1 VKSNV
6 IIIGGGQAGCM
17 TAIALRKQKYKGSI
31 LIVNSEDHLPYQR
44 PPLSKGFLLN
54 QIQEDSL
61 YLKTTK
67 YFEKNNIKIK
77 KNTTVSRIDT
87 KNKKVVID
95 DFEIAY
101 DVLSIST
108 GSILNKLS
116 VSCNDESIHYL
127 RNISDAKKI
136 RDIIKTKQ
144 NIVVV
149 GAGYIG
155 LEIAASSRK
164 NGLNVTVLEKED
176 RIMKRAVCSE
186 TSNFIQKKHEEE
198 GVKFIFNTSIQDIE
212 DCNNM
217 KNILFTD
224 GKNLATD
231 AVIVGVGVRPNQQL
245 AMRSEIECD
254 NGIIINEYGRTS
266 INNIYAAG
274 DCTNHPNNI
283 YKEML
288 RLESVH
294 NAIEQGKTVASSI
307 NGKKVSYEQV
317 PWFWSDQYNLKIQI
331 AGIFSNYEECI
342 VKKNTQEESLAV
354 FYMKNNKLIAIDAIN
369 NHRIFS
375 KCKKIIASGSPI
387 NSNDIDRLWH

>member
-31 LIVNSEDHLPYQR
+31 LIINSEDHLPYQR

-54 QIQEDSL
+54 QIQEDNL
-61 YLKTTK
+61 YLKTTR

-77 KNTTVSRIDT
+77 KNKTVSKIDT

-95 DFEIAY
+95 GFEIAY

-108 GSILNKLS
+108 GSILNKIS
-116 VSCNDESIHYL
+116 VSCNDEGIHYL
-127 RNISDAKKI
+127 RNISDAKRI
-136 RDIIKTKQ
+136 RDIIRTKE

-176 RIMKRAVCSE
+176 RIMKRAVCFE
-186 TSNFIQKKHEEE
+186 TSSFIQKKHEEE

-212 DCNNM
+212 DCKNM

-224 GKNLATD
+224 GKSLATD

-245 AMRSEIECD
+245 AVQSGIECD
-254 NGIIINEYGRTS
+254 NGIIVNEYGRTS

-307 NGKKVSYEQV
+307 NGKKVSYGQV

-331 AGIFSNYEECI
+331 AGIFNNYEECI
-342 VKKNTQEESLAV
+342 VKKNTEEENLAV

-375 KCKKIIASGSPI
+375 KCKKIIASGLAI
-387 NSNDIDRLWH
+387 NTNDIDHLWH

>member
-1 VKSNV
+1 MKSNV

-186 TSNFIQKKHEEE
+186 TSNFIQK
-198 GVKFIFNTSIQDIE
+198 NT
-212 DCNNM
+212 
-217 KNILFTD
+217 
-224 GKNLATD
+224 
-231 AVIVGVGVRPNQQL
+231 R
-245 AMRSEIECD
+245 R
-254 NGIIINEYGRTS
+254 
-266 INNIYAAG
+266 
-274 DCTNHPNNI
+274 
-283 YKEML
+283 
-288 RLESVH
+288 
-294 NAIEQGKTVASSI
+294 
-307 NGKKVSYEQV
+307 KV
-317 PWFWSDQYNLKIQI
+317 
-331 AGIFSNYEECI
+331 
-342 VKKNTQEESLAV
+342 
-354 FYMKNNKLIAIDAIN
+354 
-369 NHRIFS
+369 
-375 KCKKIIASGSPI
+375 
-387 NSNDIDRLWH
+387 